1 LKETLSV
8 PSRRFE
14 IHMHSCH
21 SDGEYSPAGLVR
33 LARNNGV
40 SILSL
45 TDHDTFSGLPEF
57 LESAAEAGIEAFPGI
72 EITVAYRDFNL
83 HLLAYFRDLESIRP
97 ELNRRVEKMKQ
108 QREER
113 MHELIARIN
122 EVVPERFRGAIRF
135 ENVQRASEGVLAR
148 PHLAAEMVRLGI
160 VRDVREAFDEYLVE
174 YNIEKK
180 NLTAFEALRM
190 VRESGGIPVLAHPGE
205 RTYSLV
211 NPQKGRLPEH
221 APEMVAELKEHGLMG
236 LECVYPYH
244 EKTGQVDF
252 FVNLARSFGLIVT
265 GSRDFHGAPTN
276 QKPALLGATPME
288 PAWLD
293 RFREAWG

>member
-1 LKETLSV
+1 M
-8 PSRRFE
+8 PRRSFE
-14 IHMHSCH
+14 IHMHSTY
-21 SDGEYSPAGLVR
+21 SDGEFPPAGLVG
-33 LARNNGV
+33 LARKNHV
-40 SILSL
+40 EILSL

-57 LESAAEAGIEAFPGI
+57 LKSAHEEGITAFPGI

-83 HLLAYFRDLESIRP
+83 HLLCYFKDLDSILP
-97 ELNRRVEKMKQ
+97 DLWDRVERMKA

-122 EVVPERFRGAIRF
+122 EVIPERHQGSITF

-160 VRDVREAFDEYLVE
+160 VKDVRDAFDRYLVR
-174 YNIEKK
+174 YNIEKE
-180 NLTAFEALRM
+180 NLTAFEALQM
-190 VRESGGIPVLAHPGE
+190 VRRSNGIPVIAHPGE

-211 NPQKGRLPEH
+211 NPNKGRLPEH
-221 APEMVAELKEHGLMG
+221 VPEMVEELKEYGLMG

-252 FVNLARSFGLIVT
+252 FKNIARSFNLIIT

-276 QKPALLGATPME
+276 QKPSLLGTTPME
-288 PAWLD
+288 PDWLES
-293 RFREAWG
+293 FNQVWGVN